1 MPVLFTV
8 DLFPLGLGLGEL
20 DLVLAPPE
28 VIRGFTGL
36 WVTSVFG
43 LVLELPELV
52 VLGEFDLSWVGL
64 WLVFELALRLVVL
77 LGGMGGLFCGDL
89 VIDKVLLALPPLVFS
104 DELLS
109 MLDSLDTAL

>member
-8 DLFPLGLGLGEL
+8 DLFPLGLGLGEP
-20 DLVLAPPE
+20 DFVLAPPE
-28 VIRGFTGL
+28 EMRGFTGL

-52 VLGEFDLSWVGL
+52 VLGEFDLSVGL